1 MIRVLLSAPLCLHIR
16 LSSRFTC
23 WPEMW
28 IVPGQRLGRE
38 DHVVAWRKPSKP
50 AWMDEQVYTELPDQ
64 LAVRELRVR
73 VRRRGFRTQVFV
85 VVTT

>member
-1 MIRVLLSAPLCLHIR
+1 
-16 LSSRFTC
+16 
-23 WPEMW
+23 
-28 IVPGQRLGRE
+28 
-38 DHVVAWRKPSKP
+38 
-50 AWMDEQVYTELPDQ
+50 MDEQVYPELPDQ

>member
-1 MIRVLLSAPLCLHIR
+1 
-16 LSSRFTC
+16 
-23 WPEMW
+23 
-28 IVPGQRLGRE
+28 LGRE
-38 DHVVAWRKPSKP
+38 DHVVAWRKPDQP
-50 AWMDEQVYTELPDQ
+50 AWMDEQVYPELPDQ

>member
-1 MIRVLLSAPLCLHIR
+1 LQRQGIDYVGRQHHRRTTAFR
-16 LSSRFTC
+16 R
-23 WPEMW
+23 
-28 IVPGQRLGRE
+28 GQRLGRE
-38 DHVVAWRKPSKP
+38 DHVVAWRKPDQP
-50 AWMDEQVYTELPDQ
+50 AWMDEQVYPELPDQ